1 MASTAVPPSSAP
13 SFAGHPVVTALSA
26 LAAEL
31 NVFILI
37 GSIAVRV
44 DDDDAD
50 RRFYNR
56 SVLLGPSPRNAT
68 PASGAAA
75 SHAAAAS
82 SSSSQVLAVYD
93 KLHLFDVPS
102 LNGSETYL
110 ESARVRPGSEA
121 VLVDCSSSDVV
132 DGGNGLGE
140 GVRIGMSVCYDL
152 RFPQLYRALAQA
164 GASILTVPS
173 AFTVVTGAAHWHA
186 LLRARAIETGCFVL
200 AAAQVGTH
208 PGSRK
213 TYGHSLI
220 VNPWGEILADA
231 GGEEQGA
238 GIIVAEID
246 LDEVNQARNRV
257 PSLLHDRAF
266 TLKTVRA

>member
-1 MASTAVPPSSAP
+1 M
-13 SFAGHPVVTALSA
+13 
-26 LAAEL
+26 
-31 NVFILI
+31 
-37 GSIAVRV
+37 
-44 DDDDAD
+44 
-50 RRFYNR
+50 
-56 SVLLGPSPRNAT
+56 
-68 PASGAAA
+68 
-75 SHAAAAS
+75 
-82 SSSSQVLAVYD
+82 YD

-121 VLVDCSSSDVV
+121 VLVDCSSNDV
-132 DGGNGLGE
+132 DGLGE

-231 GGEEQGA
+231 GGEGA

-246 LDEVNQARNRV
+246 LDEVTQARNRV
-257 PSLLHDRAF
+257 PSLLHDRPF